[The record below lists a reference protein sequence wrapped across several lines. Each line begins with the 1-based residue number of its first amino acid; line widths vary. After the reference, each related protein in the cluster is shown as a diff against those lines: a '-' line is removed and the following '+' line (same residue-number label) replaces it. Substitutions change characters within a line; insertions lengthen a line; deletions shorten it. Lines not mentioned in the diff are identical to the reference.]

1 MPDPDSSSPG
11 LRDGGPIGPVMALA
25 AFGIYATH
33 DVVVKTL
40 GATYSVFQIMF
51 FSGLLSFPLI
61 IVMLMR
67 DRTPGTLHAVHP
79 WWSLLRMMTVVLGTA
94 AAFYAFTVLPL
105 AQTYTMLFAAPIL
118 VTILSIPI
126 LGERVGLHRGL
137 AVALGLLGV
146 IVVLRPGLAPISLG
160 HVAGV
165 GAAFGIA
172 LSALVM
178 RKIGRDERSSVLM
191 LYPMLANVVIMGA
204 AMPFVYVPMA
214 LTDLALTGVVAL
226 MAFAAALLIIGAYR
240 RAEAAIVAP
249 MQYSQIL
256 WAVVYGALLFSESP
270 DGWTLVGAVLIILSG
285 LYIVFRETRRNVSAN
300 RPVLRTRT
308 RLETVT
314 TPRVSDRESA
324 VGGMK

>member
-1 MPDPDSSSPG
+1 MSDPAHASPALHESG
-11 LRDGGPIGPVMALA
+11 PAGPILALVGFA
-25 AFGIYATH
+25 IYATH
-33 DVVVKTL
+33 DVVVKYL
-40 GATYSVFQIMF
+40 GASYSVFQIMF

-67 DRTPGTLHAVHP
+67 DRTPGTLQAVHLG
-79 WWSLLRMMTVVLGTA
+79 WSLLRMATVVLGTA
-94 AAFYAFTVLPL
+94 AAFYAFSVLPL

-137 AVALGLLGV
+137 AVILGLLGV

-165 GAAFGIA
+165 GAALCIA

-191 LYPMLANVVIMGA
+191 LYPMLANAVIMGA
-204 AMPFVYVPMA
+204 AMPLVYVPMP
-214 LTDLALTGVVAL
+214 LVDLALTGVVAL
-226 MAFAAALLIIGAYR
+226 MAFAASLLLIAAYR

-270 DGWTLVGAVLIILSG
+270 DSWTLAGAVLIILSG

-308 RLETVT
+308 RLDTVT
-314 TPRVSDRESA
+314 SQRAIFQDNRPGDA
-324 VGGMK
+324 G